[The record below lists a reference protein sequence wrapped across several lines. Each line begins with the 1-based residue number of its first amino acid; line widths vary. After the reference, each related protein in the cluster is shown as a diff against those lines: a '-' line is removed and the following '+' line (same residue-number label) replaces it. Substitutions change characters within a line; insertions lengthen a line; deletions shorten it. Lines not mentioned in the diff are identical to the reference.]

1 VRPLSMARS
10 GERVRISE
18 IRGGRGIVGKLAN
31 MGLYP
36 GVEIVV
42 VSNSPGPLIL
52 NRGGVRMG
60 LGYGMAHRILV
71 STVA

>member
-1 VRPLSMARS
+1 MPLSMVRP
-10 GERVRISE
+10 GERVRIRE
-18 IRGGRGIVGKLAN
+18 IKGGRGIAGKLAD

-42 VSNSPGPLIL
+42 ISNRPGPLIL

-60 LGYGMAHRILV
+60 LGYGMAHRIFV
-71 STVA
+71 SPIA

>member
-1 VRPLSMARS
+1 MPLSMVRP
-10 GERVRISE
+10 GERVRIRE
-18 IRGGRGIVGKLAN
+18 IRGGRGIVGRLAS
-31 MGLYP
+31 MGLYS

-60 LGYGMAHRILV
+60 LGYGMAQRILV
-71 STVA
+71 SPVS

>member
-1 VRPLSMARS
+1 MPLSMVRP
-10 GERVRISE
+10 GERVRIIE
-18 IRGGRGIVGKLAN
+18 IKGGRGIVGKLAS
-31 MGLYP
+31 MGFYP

-52 NRGGVRMG
+52 NRGGIRMG

-71 STVA
+71 SPIP